1 MAKKPDG
8 GAARTERVTFTKP
21 AAERIAKVVRA
32 VEGGDRDCGPL
43 TFGARV
49 GGVSG
54 KVFRICTYTGA
65 WSIGDPKTVTFK
77 YQTTTPNT
85 VSATNL
91 FFPITNTATAN
102 ARDCAIAKDGTAWF
116 LVDVRLGTATAV
128 FVGST
133 ATSVA
138 VASTASAVVVSS
150 TQSTSRLT
158 DVTLSAALNTSACT
172 ITIGKTL
179 VTASTILVTGTATA
193 TVIGGTA
200 TAIAVAST
208 FTSTFLTLEV

>member
-1 MAKKPDG
+1 VAQKPDG
-8 GAARTERVTFTKP
+8 KPARTERVTFTRP
-21 AAERIAKVVRA
+21 AAERIAKAVRT
-32 VEGGDRDCGPL
+32 VEGGDRDTGPL
-43 TFGARV
+43 TFGNR
-49 GGVSG
+49 GVSG
-54 KVFRICTYTGA
+54 NARLFRVCTYTGA
-65 WSIGDPKTVTFK
+65 WAIGSTAAVTFK

-116 LVDVRLGTATAV
+116 LMDVRFAERTAV
-128 FVGST
+128 FVGFT

-138 VASTASAVVVSS
+138 VASTASAIVVSS

-158 DVTLSAALNTSACT
+158 DVTLSASLNTSACT

-193 TVIGGTA
+193 TVIGSTA

-208 FTSTFLTLEV
+208 FTSTYLTLEV

>member
-1 MAKKPDG
+1 MATKPDG
-8 GAARTERVTFTKP
+8 SAARTERVTFTKP

-32 VEGGDRDCGPL
+32 VEGGDRDAGPL
-43 TFGARV
+43 TFGARI
-49 GGVSG
+49 GGASG

-65 WSIGDPKTVTFK
+65 WSIGDAKAVTFK
-77 YQTTTPNT
+77 YATATPNT

-91 FFPITNTATAN
+91 FFPVTNTATTS

-116 LVDVRLGTATAV
+116 LIDVKLAERTAV

-133 ATSVA
+133 ATIVA
-138 VASTASAVVVSS
+138 VASTASAIVASS
-150 TQSTSRLT
+150 TQSTALLT
-158 DVTLSAALNTSACT
+158 DVTLSASLNTSNCT

-179 VTASTILVTGTATA
+179 VTASTILVTGTVTA
-193 TVIGGTA
+193 TVIGSTA

-208 FTSTFLTLEV
+208 FTSTYLTLEV

>member
-1 MAKKPDG
+1 MAQKPDG
-8 GAARTERVTFTKP
+8 KPARTERVTFTRP
-21 AAERIAKVVRA
+21 AAERIAKAVRT

-65 WSIGDPKTVTFK
+65 WSIGDSKTVSFK
-77 YQTTTPNT
+77 YQTATPNT

-91 FFPITNTATAN
+91 FFPITNTATAS

-116 LVDVRLGTATAV
+116 LIDVRLAERTAV
-128 FVGST
+128 FVTST
-133 ATSVA
+133 SQGI
-138 VASTASAVVVSS
+138 VVSS
-150 TQSTSRLT
+150 TQSTALVT
-158 DVTLSAALNTSACT
+158 DVNLSASLNTSACT

-179 VTASTILVTGTATA
+179 VTASTIFVTGTATGIF
-193 TVIGGTA
+193 VQ
-200 TAIAVAST
+200 ST
-208 FTSTFLTLEV
+208 FTGTYLTLEV

>member
-1 MAKKPDG
+1 VAQKPDG
-8 GAARTERVTFTKP
+8 KPARTERVTFTRP
-21 AAERIAKVVRA
+21 AAERIAKAVRT

-65 WSIGDPKTVTFK
+65 WSIGDSKTVSFK
-77 YQTTTPNT
+77 YQTATPNT

-91 FFPITNTATAN
+91 FFPITNTATAS

-116 LVDVRLGTATAV
+116 LIDVRLAERTAV
-128 FVGST
+128 FVTST
-133 ATSVA
+133 SQGI
-138 VASTASAVVVSS
+138 VVSS
-150 TQSTSRLT
+150 TQSTALVT
-158 DVTLSAALNTSACT
+158 DVNLSASLNTSACT

-179 VTASTILVTGTATA
+179 VTASTIFVTGTATGIF
-193 TVIGGTA
+193 VQ
-200 TAIAVAST
+200 ST
-208 FTSTFLTLEV
+208 FTGTYLTLEV

>member
-8 GAARTERVTFTKP
+8 SPARTERVTFTKP

-32 VEGGDRDCGPL
+32 VEGGNRDCGPL

-54 KVFRICTYTGA
+54 KVFRIATYTGA
-65 WSIGDPKTVTFK
+65 WSIGDAKTVSFK
-77 YQTTTPNT
+77 YQTATPNT

-91 FFPITNTATAN
+91 FFPVTNTATAS

-116 LVDVRLGTATAV
+116 LVDVKLAERTAV
-128 FVGST
+128 FVTST
-133 ATSVA
+133 TQGIF
-138 VASTASAVVVSS
+138 VSS
-150 TQSTSRLT
+150 TQSTSRVT
-158 DVTLSAALNTSACT
+158 DITLSASLNTSACT

-179 VTASTILVTGTATA
+179 VTASTIFVTGTATA
-193 TVIGGTA
+193 IFVQGTA
-200 TAIAVAST
+200 TGT
-208 FTSTFLTLEV
+208 YLTVEV